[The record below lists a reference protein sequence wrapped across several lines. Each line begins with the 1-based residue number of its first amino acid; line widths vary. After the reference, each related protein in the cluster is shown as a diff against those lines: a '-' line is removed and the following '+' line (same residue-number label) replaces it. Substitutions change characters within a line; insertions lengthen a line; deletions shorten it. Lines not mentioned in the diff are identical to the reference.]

1 MTKAH
6 KVLQVTLDQLVQ
18 LALWEQLVQQAVLDR
33 QA

>member
-6 KVLQVTLDQLVQ
+6 KVLQATLDQQVQ